1 MSEFLSVAASA
12 LDAPELI
19 VQRSAEA
26 KAKATGA
33 SVDDILK
40 AWAGGE
46 AVAAPAAAAA
56 PAAEPGP
63 AAEPTPEPTA
73 EPAAAPP
80 PEPTPTAAP
89 PEVPVVVGTA
99 PAAAPPVLTGRKE
112 NPFLVL
118 AAAIGLFATVV
129 LIGFISPAVPAEGN
143 GVYSSAIPL
152 SESGQA
158 GRDVYLREGCAACH
172 TQQVR
177 PIVSDAGLGGV
188 TLSDS
193 NQVLGSHRYG
203 PDLAAIGAR
212 TESDASLIRV
222 LEGAAGH
229 PAYGNLSDDDVT
241 NLVSYLLESR

>member
-1 MSEFLSVAASA
+1 MSEYLSAAAAA
-12 LDAPELI
+12 LGAPELI
-19 VQRSAEA
+19 VQRSADA

-33 SVDDILK
+33 SADDILK

-46 AVAAPAAAAA
+46 AVAAPAAPPA
-56 PAAEPGP
+56 AAEPEP
-63 AAEPTPEPTA
+63 APEPA
-73 EPAAAPP
+73 PA
-80 PEPTPTAAP
+80 PEPTPDPEPTPAPAPADTPADAPVVVEAAP
-89 PEVPVVVGTA
+89 PA
-99 PAAAPPVLTGRKE
+99 SPPVLTGRKE
-112 NPFLVL
+112 NPFLAL
-118 AAAIGLFATVV
+118 AAAVGLFATVL
-129 LIGFISPAVPAEGN
+129 LIGFVAPAVPAEGN

-203 PDLAAIGAR
+203 PDLAAVGAR
-212 TESDASLIRV
+212 VESDASLIRV
-222 LEGAAGH
+222 LEGAGDH
-229 PAYGNLSDDDVT
+229 PGYQNLSDDDLLD
-241 NLVSYLLESR
+241 LVSYLLESR